1 MFWNACTHD
10 VTNIA
15 RRHERR
21 RQPKYEHEK
30 MKNGQIT
37 PSPHAG
43 AISECTPAQINA
55 DMTASRTGRFV
66 INDNIQS
73 PPPMSNVSNG
83 GLIKTIPMSRPRA
96 GPLNS
101 GPVSSVITPLNPKI
115 VVIMSEGTRLIS
127 PVRRTYFHIEIL
139 LSNSRESSH
148 GCFFCSTVIFCSGSK
163 FHLCKCSANYPIYLK
178 NATIKLTLYGRIEG
192 SNVFRSQL

>member
-1 MFWNACTHD
+1 VGRIFWNACTHD

-15 RRHERR
+15 CHHERF
-21 RQPKYEHEK
+21 RQLKYEHEK
-30 MKNGQIT
+30 TKNGQTT
-37 PSPHAG
+37 PNPHAG
-43 AISECTPAQINA
+43 AIRECTPAQTNA
-55 DMTASRTGRFV
+55 EKTASLTCRFV

-127 PVRRTYFHIEIL
+127 PVRRTYFHIEI
-139 LSNSRESSH
+139 
-148 GCFFCSTVIFCSGSK
+148 
-163 FHLCKCSANYPIYLK
+163 
-178 NATIKLTLYGRIEG
+178 
-192 SNVFRSQL
+192 